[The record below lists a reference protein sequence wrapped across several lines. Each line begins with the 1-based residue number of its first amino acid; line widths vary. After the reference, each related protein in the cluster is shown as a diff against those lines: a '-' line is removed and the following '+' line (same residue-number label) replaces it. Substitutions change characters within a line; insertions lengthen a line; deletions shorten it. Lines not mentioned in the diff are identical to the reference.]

1 MKKITLPGY
10 KKRNFSFYCYEV
22 ADPTGYLCL
31 AHGVAEDALRYEY
44 FALAL
49 NEMKLNVYVIN
60 HIAHG
65 RDCPIDQLGHW
76 EKGDFDGCIENF
88 HLMQEYAKKQN
99 PGKKAILF
107 GHSMGSFI
115 VQKYELYHPH
125 QFDMTILCGC
135 AKADGLYKFGKFV
148 TSLFAFF
155 NKPTK
160 RLPIIDKISFGSF
173 NKQFKPNK
181 TPVDWLSKDEQ
192 NCQNYMND
200 PYCGAIGT
208 ASFYKE
214 FYANVSK
221 IPNKQYDHLYAA
233 NYPILLIGG
242 SDDMVSNKA
251 KKLILLA
258 KYYQKQSQDVQYIIY
273 KDDRHEILNEADK
286 DQVIADVKKWIGEH
300 L

>member
-1 MKKITLPGY
+1 MKKIVLTGY
-10 KKRNFSFYCYEV
+10 KQKNFSFYCYAVENPK
-22 ADPTGYLCL
+22 AYLCL

-44 FALAL
+44 FAHSL
-49 NEMKLNVYVIN
+49 NEMGISVYVIN

-65 RDCPIDQLGHW
+65 RDYQVADLGHW
-76 EKGDFDGCIENF
+76 KKGDFDGCIENF
-88 HLMQEYAKKQN
+88 HLMQEMAKKEN
-99 PGKKAILF
+99 LGKKAILF

-135 AKADGLYKFGKFV
+135 AKADSLYKFGKFV
-148 TSLFAFF
+148 TSFLALF

-160 RLPIIDKISFGSF
+160 RLPIVDKISFGTF
-173 NKQFKPNK
+173 NKQFKPVK
-181 TPVDWLSKDEQ
+181 TPVDWLSKNEQ
-192 NCQNYMND
+192 NCQDYMQD
-200 PYCGAIGT
+200 PYCGFIGT

-214 FYANVSK
+214 FYANVSQ
-221 IPNKQYDHLYAA
+221 IPNKKYDHLYDK

-242 SDDMVSNKA
+242 QEDMVSAKA

-258 KYYQKQSQDVQYIIY
+258 KYYQMQSNDVQFIVYPN
-273 KDDRHEILNEADK
+273 DRHEILNEADK
-286 DQVIADVKKWIGEH
+286 DQVIQDVKDWIGNH